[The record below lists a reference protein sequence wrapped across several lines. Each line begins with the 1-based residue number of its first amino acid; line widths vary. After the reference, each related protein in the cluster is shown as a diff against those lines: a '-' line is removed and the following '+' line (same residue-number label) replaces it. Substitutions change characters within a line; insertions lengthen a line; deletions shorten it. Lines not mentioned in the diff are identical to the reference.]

1 MPTKPD
7 WTFINTFAGW
17 LSAVGTLLA
26 VIVSLYLSRR
36 DSRIRLHVNV
46 GIRKIFIG
54 TGKHVVKNAPD
65 FIVIAVTN
73 VGRRTANVTG
83 LFWKN
88 WLIRRQYLY
97 QIPGEAPLSAQIP
110 AKLGDG
116 DEADFTVSLEAFAAT
131 NDPGEFARRCLPRP
145 RILTARF
152 LRMQVRTS
160 TRHTF
165 SVAIEK
171 ELRQRL
177 VQWVKEKRPSS
188 PPAEAP

>member
-1 MPTKPD
+1 MPTKTD

-46 GIRKIFIG
+46 GIRKLFIG
-54 TGKHVVKNAPD
+54 TGEHVVKKAPD

-83 LFWKN
+83 LYWKN
-88 WLIRRQYLY
+88 WLMPRRYFY
-97 QIPGEAPLSAQIP
+97 QMPGEAPLSAQIP
-110 AKLGDG
+110 AQLGDG
-116 DEADFTVSLEAFAAT
+116 DEADFTLPLEKFEAT
-131 NDPGEFARRCLPRP
+131 NDPGEFGRWCLPRP

-160 TRHTF
+160 TRH
-165 SVAIEK
+165 SVQRGGREGIEAA
-171 ELRQRL
+171 
-177 VQWVKEKRPSS
+177 VSAVGGEK
-188 PPAEAP
+188 PPFITPRAP